1 MFHIYFARIIIGV
14 LVKFL
19 QGNDDFGD
27 FDDDFGDFGETNNN
41 SKSNFDFGDFTDS
54 SASPAAPAAMPA
66 QASSNSLL
74 DAVDS
79 PAPPAS
85 ENAPD
90 RAGRHARG
98 RHVAPRRRREWL
110 DSTPPDLAC
119 ATLRD
124 QRPIGQ

>member
-14 LVKFL
+14 FVKFL

-66 QASSNSLL
+66 QASSNYKLNSQGSGH
-74 DAVDS
+74 AK
-79 PAPPAS
+79 PC
-85 ENAPD
+85 ENGTQ
-90 RAGRHARG
+90 RAQKRKQ
-98 RHVAPRRRREWL
+98 P
-110 DSTPPDLAC
+110 
-119 ATLRD
+119 
-124 QRPIGQ
+124 GQESQ